1 MRASRGATVSP
12 RSLRGDALPLPRA
25 RDSRYKSPVR
35 ARLREPRRFKYGAL
49 TVLHDPLPGPLT
61 AIALVVRAGSCFDG
75 AHPGI
80 AHMTEHM
87 LFQGTRRLDQATL
100 NRRAAELGGEHD
112 ADTGYEDVTLHFEV
126 FNQDVEEALA
136 LLAEQCFRSTVPV
149 DRFANEQRVVID
161 EIRGRQEDPANYV
174 HEHAWA
180 RFFGD
185 GLGHPVCGT
194 VSSVR
199 RMTRQAV
206 RSFIARHFVPAN
218 MCLALVGGV
227 ARDTIRRAL
236 ARTFP
241 RGARGARLRPP
252 RPRPRASGLLRLRRT
267 DLAQAYLV
275 RLIAAPPT
283 PREVLALSLAVEI
296 VGADPDA
303 RLFQEIRER
312 LGLGYDLS
320 AGVEHGRDWAV
331 AVLSES
337 AARDEE
343 RRLRESIDRTCRE
356 AAAGFSA
363 AELRR
368 ARKKVRYRFARLADS
383 RLERALAHA
392 GRAACDQPSLAATER
407 MIARLRPAEVE
418 AAWRRALIAPT
429 LTAVLRG

>member
-1 MRASRGATVSP
+1 M
-12 RSLRGDALPLPRA
+12 
-25 RDSRYKSPVR
+25 R
-35 ARLREPRRFKYGAL
+35 ARLREPRRLKYGAL
-49 TVLHDPLPGPLT
+49 TVLHDPVPGPLT
-61 AIALVVRAGSCFDG
+61 AIALVVRAGSRFDG
-75 AHPGI
+75 AHAGI

-87 LFQGTRRLDQATL
+87 LFQGTRALDQVAL

-126 FNQDVEEALA
+126 FNRDVEDALA
-136 LLAEQCFRSTVPV
+136 LLAEQCFQSTVPAE
-149 DRFANEQRVVID
+149 RFAKEQRVVID
-161 EIRGRQEDPANYV
+161 EIRGRQEDPANYL
-174 HEHAWA
+174 HERAWA

-199 RMTRQAV
+199 GMTRQAV
-206 RSFIARHFVPAN
+206 RGFIARHFVPAN
-218 MCLALVGGV
+218 MSLALVGGV
-227 ARDTIRRAL
+227 TRAAIRRGLARAFPRDT
-236 ARTFP
+236 T
-241 RGARGARLRPP
+241 GARPHPP
-252 RPRPRASGLLRLRRT
+252 RPRPRATGLVRLRRT

-275 RLIAAPPT
+275 RLIATPPA

-312 LGLGYDLS
+312 LGLGYDLG

-331 AVLSES
+331 AVLSAS
-337 AARDEE
+337 AARNDE
-343 RRLRESIDRTCRE
+343 RRLRETIERTCRE

-363 AELRR
+363 EELRR

-392 GRAACDQPSLAATER
+392 SRAACDQPSLAATER
-407 MIARLRPAEVE
+407 MIARLGRGQVD
-418 AAWRRALIAPT
+418 AAWRRALAAPT